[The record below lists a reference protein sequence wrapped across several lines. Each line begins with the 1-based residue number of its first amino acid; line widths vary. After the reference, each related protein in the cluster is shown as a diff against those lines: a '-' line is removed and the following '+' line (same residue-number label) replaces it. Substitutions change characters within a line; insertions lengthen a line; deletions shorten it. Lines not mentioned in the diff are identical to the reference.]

1 MVDATRD
8 GPVQSG
14 FLGRLIK
21 FEQALAVLLLVPV
34 LGLTFLQV
42 VARFVFNAPFFWTE
56 ELARYGYVWLCFV
69 AAVFV
74 MAEQSHIAIR
84 LFEGVLSRSLR
95 LTVNAFAMAAV
106 MVACFTLAI
115 GSLGW
120 LISNSGGHSAAL
132 NIPTVV
138 FYGVVYVSFV
148 AMGLHTS
155 LNLVQLL
162 QRYRSGADLLSVG
175 KLGETGL

>member
-1 MVDATRD
+1 MTGEVGQPRL
-8 GPVQSG
+8 
-14 FLGRLIK
+14 LGRLVQ
-21 FEQALAVLLLVPV
+21 FEQVVAVILLVLV

-56 ELARYGYVWLCFV
+56 ELARYSYVWLSFV

-84 LFEGVLSRSLR
+84 MFEGILSRRLR
-95 LTVNAFAMAAV
+95 LAVNAFAMAAV
-106 MVACFTLAI
+106 VVACFTLAI
-115 GSLGW
+115 GSFGW
-120 LISNSGGHSAAL
+120 LTSNTGGHSAAL

-155 LNLVQLL
+155 ISLAQLL
-162 QRYRSGADLLSVG
+162 QRYRSGADLRSVG